1 MTHIIFSFLL
11 TMVIVSDI
19 KHKLLNLCILLFR
32 TNIEDHVEEQSDMA
46 KYCTVFKMLVIFM
59 HLDFLINESSSWIA
73 IEERFSSE
81 MYVL

>member
-1 MTHIIFSFLL
+1 MTHIIFNFLL
-11 TMVIVSDI
+11 TMAIVSDI

-32 TNIEDHVEEQSDMA
+32 TSIDHVEEQSDMA
-46 KYCTVFKMLVIFM
+46 KYCTVFKKLVIFM

-73 IEERFSSE
+73 IEERFSSA